1 LKATVVTPLRP
12 LPVIFTV
19 LPARARF
26 FELQER
32 RQLTL
37 AILGVVT

>member
-1 LKATVVTPLRP
+1 LKVTVVTPLRAV
-12 LPVIFTV
+12 PVIFTV

-26 FELQER
+26 FEAQER

-37 AILGVVT
+37 LIFGVAT